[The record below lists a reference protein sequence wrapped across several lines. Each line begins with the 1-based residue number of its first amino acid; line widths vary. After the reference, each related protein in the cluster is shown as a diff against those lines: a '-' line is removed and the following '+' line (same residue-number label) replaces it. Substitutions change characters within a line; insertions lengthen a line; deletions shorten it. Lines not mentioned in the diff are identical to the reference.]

1 MEQEKLDQLIK
12 SANEGEASSQYD
24 LATYYKDIE
33 DYFNAL
39 TWYIKAAEQGYE
51 KALEVLY
58 APIEIEDKP
67 KIVEIKPL
75 YVIKE
80 EEEIRRKTT
89 ILALVEAV
97 ERHKRK
103 EEEETKRIELER
115 IRRLAEAENAKNAKR
130 RAEEAARLKAAEEEA
145 RRLEEEKARQKAEE
159 ARIKAEEEARI
170 KAEEEARIKAE
181 EEAKR
186 KAEEEAKLKA
196 EEEAKRKAK
205 EEAKRKAEEEHN
217 LLIKYIKENSNNRI
231 QAFLEDMV
239 YVQGKETIMRDSN
252 ENAYVKK
259 MEDFLIKKNVVSM
272 DDFEALFIYKDI
284 YKKNNEA
291 DIHNFIDLMS
301 EVTGYHFSL
310 PSNDQLVYA
319 LRGGINCTD
328 AYEYSDRLIN
338 FDSSDSERTETSKVT
353 IYWSKSIGIRNIS
366 GEDRLTFRV
375 VCNDLSLI
383 ETYKKAAE
391 EEARIKAEEE
401 ARIKAEEEARIKAE
415 EEAARKLAEDK
426 VRFAPYINSLFNNMI
441 FVEGGEIRVNRIKGI
456 NIQTHTVVVD
466 DFCILRGVVNHDAV
480 SKFLYSSI
488 EKNEYECFSEK
499 VVKDFCHKFSRI
511 VGMEF
516 YVPTREQLEGAY
528 NARPYAMSA
537 PPHSREWLDGGGYLG
552 YSSILQ
558 VNDAKTE
565 GATFRIVTTDANFI
579 SELKQKN
586 NWKSVVNE
594 FLSIQESYEYKHGL
608 FFGDKRKI
616 TIITQPITRR
626 VWNSIMNHNGE
637 MELNSNELVPKNELG
652 DFLQK
657 LNESDIDLSQF
668 DYLHNNSY
676 AYVALSARKLI
687 DNKGV
692 YLYIK
697 D

>member
-39 TWYIKAAEQGYE
+39 VWYIKAAEQGYE

-103 EEEETKRIELER
+103 KEEETKRIELER

-159 ARIKAEEEARI
+159 ARIKAEEEAKR
-170 KAEEEARIKAE
+170 KAE

-186 KAEEEAKLKA
+186 KAEEEAKRKA
-196 EEEAKRKAK
+196 EEEAKRKAEEEAK
-205 EEAKRKAEEEHN
+205 RKAEEEAKRKAEEEHN
-217 LLIKYIKENSNNRI
+217 LLIKHIKKNSNNRI

-252 ENAYVKK
+252 KNAYVKK
-259 MEDFLIKKNVVSM
+259 MEDFLIKKNVVSW
-272 DDFEALFIYKDI
+272 DDFKALFIYKL
-284 YKKNNEA
+284 NSVA
-291 DIHNFIDLMS
+291 DIHSFIDLMS

-310 PSNDQLVYA
+310 PSKDQLVYA

-338 FDSSDSERTETSKVT
+338 LSSEKYHNERTETSEEIIVD
-353 IYWSKSIGIRNIS
+353 YSSIEIRYNIP
-366 GEDRLTFRV
+366 DWDTHTFRV

-391 EEARIKAEEE
+391 EEARRIEEE